1 MSKNEQFWKK
11 TMDNLD
17 ERVIDETAEEM
28 YKHLGEMKEL
38 HEIRID
44 RPQERKKSRGWIFGA
59 AAAVVCV
66 VGGAAALRFLPNIG
80 APNDGVEITL
90 SPTSTATVLPPI
102 ETTPIEIPSDLPDP
116 YEVEGTR
123 LSPKDELEAFE
134 SIFWGGWRGENE
146 TIWLNYN
153 ASTFGEKCSSVSA
166 FRSDEGYF
174 LQFNNQNDDGISR
187 GEIYCI
193 FKENPD
199 VMYVYKASEIDSA
212 RAYTKLGNESYSDSE
227 ILLQRGNLNALGRYK
242 LAAFMECNEND
253 GTWQLY
259 HITST
264 VLYGEN
270 DAAYTILEQ
279 DFVLENDIT
288 EEKPDEITI
297 TAPCQVSGGSQL
309 VNVTLTLKREENI
322 WTIASAAD
330 REGNVFKTDLLATNT
345 ELIDVEGLREADYD
359 IYNVS
364 DRVQIIEDV
373 FYGEW
378 ESYNGETFMMT
389 YTEDSINAGWS
400 WINYAV
406 EKEDGWYLMATSG
419 GCGQLYFISKD
430 EPETIYYYMDVG
442 GLTIPKNSYAVVYK
456 LKSRGNKEISTG
468 VISTIGMDKLEAM
481 YGVDIWTIAPDTLE
495 FDGEN
500 YDCGNASKLVGYG
513 DVYLNELP
521 TEDKIVFY
529 RRYSKA
535 SAYNSEFD
543 EIRPVMRYFTFTVE
557 KIGGEWAITDTA
569 SFVPLDTSG
578 SEYDVEYFHDR
589 DGMYIAAATLL
600 EMDSHNETE
609 LYRWDGN
616 TYTDFDTGLINCQ
629 VEEID
634 GIIYALFLDDEHSL
648 RLRAYNNGEICGEK
662 LIRESYIEN
671 GMFPFD
677 FSIKV
682 VGEYLLIYSNES
694 GTADIALY
702 SKYLE
707 YCGKTTA
714 DKVYERSENGFVIEI
729 DGEKIVYSTDEHD
742 LEGRLWH
749 LTRSAQSIFFD
760 KFICAPNYDPD
771 DSYTDYDEDGNE
783 QIWYR
788 ITDLP
793 YADAFMFGNYVQS
806 VFTPESYSEIEYSGD
821 YTMSD
826 WNCYTR
832 GGARGSNIEV
842 SGVSYSIKDK
852 TEDAAVIVY
861 TVYGC
866 DENYEPTDE
875 IIETHEVAARKTTD
889 GWRLDEL
896 YSPY

>member
-11 TMDNLD
+11 TMDELD
-17 ERVIDETAEEM
+17 EQFVDETAEEM
-28 YKHLGEMKEL
+28 FDHLGERREL
-38 HEIRID
+38 EEIRVD
-44 RPQERKKSRGWIFGA
+44 RPQEKKKSRAWIYGT

-66 VGGAAALRFLPNIG
+66 IGGVTALSLLPNDG
-80 APNDGVEITL
+80 APNDGIEVTL
-90 SPTSTATVLPPI
+90 PPTSTTNVLPII

-116 YEVEGTR
+116 YEVEGAR

-166 FRSDEGYF
+166 FRSDDGYF
-174 LQFNNQNDDGISR
+174 LQFYNQNDDGISR

-199 VMYVYKASEIDSA
+199 VMYVYKASEINSA
-212 RAYTKLGNESYSDSE
+212 RAYTKLGNDSYSNSMA
-227 ILLQRGNLNALGRYK
+227 LLPSGNLNALGKVK
-242 LAAFMECNEND
+242 LTSFMNYNEND
-253 GTWQLY
+253 GTQQLY

-288 EEKPDEITI
+288 EEKPDEIVF
-297 TAPCQVSGGSQL
+297 TAPCQVSGGGQL
-309 VNVTLTLKREENI
+309 VNVTLTLKREENGWI
-322 WTIASAAD
+322 IASAVD
-330 REGNVFKTDLLATNT
+330 EEGNIFKTDLLATNT
-345 ELIDVEGLREADYD
+345 EMIDVEGLSVDYD
-359 IYNVS
+359 TYTIS
-364 DRVQIIEDV
+364 DRVPIIEDV

-389 YTEDSINAGWS
+389 YTEDSINASWS

-419 GCGQLYFISKD
+419 GCGQLYYIPRE
-430 EPETIYYYMDVG
+430 EPETIYYYMDVD
-442 GLTIPKNSYAVVYK
+442 GLYIPKNTYAVVYK
-456 LKSRGNKEISTG
+456 LKTRGSKEISTG
-468 VISTIGMDKLEAM
+468 LIGSIGMDKLEDM
-481 YGVDIWTIAPDTLE
+481 YGVDIWTAAPDTLE
-495 FDGEN
+495 FDG
-500 YDCGNASKLVGYG
+500 VGYTLLG
-513 DVYLNELP
+513 YGNIYLDELP
-521 TEDKIVFY
+521 TENKIRFS
-529 RRYSKA
+529 RRYYEDGA
-535 SAYNSEFD
+535 FD
-543 EIRPVMRYFTFTVE
+543 NEYDEVYPETRYFTFTAE
-557 KIGGEWAITDTA
+557 KIDGEWVITDTA

-578 SEYDVEYFHDR
+578 SEYDVEYFNDR
-589 DGMYIAAATLL
+589 DGMYVAAATLL
-600 EMDSHNETE
+600 ELDSHNETE
-609 LYRWDGN
+609 LYIWDGN
-616 TYTDFDTGLINCQ
+616 NYTDFDTGLINCQ

-662 LIRESYIEN
+662 LIRENYIEN

-702 SKYLE
+702 SEYLD
-707 YCGKTTA
+707 YCGTTTA
-714 DKVYERSENGFVIEI
+714 DKVELSENGFVMEI
-729 DGEKIVYSTDEHD
+729 DGEQIVYSTDEHD

-749 LTRSAQSIFFD
+749 LTRCAQDIFYD
-760 KFICAPNYDPD
+760 KFICAPNCDMN
-771 DSYTDYDEDGNE
+771 DSFTDYDENGNE
-783 QIWYR
+783 IMWYH
-788 ITDLP
+788 ITEMP
-793 YADAFMFGNYVQS
+793 YVDYFMFHGYVQS
-806 VFTPESYSEIEYSGD
+806 IFTVDSYAEIEFSGD
-821 YTMSD
+821 YEIFN
-826 WNCYTR
+826 WLCYTR

-861 TVYGC
+861 TVYGT

-875 IIETHEVAARKTTD
+875 IIETHEVAVQNTTD
-889 GWRLDEL
+889 GWRLSEL